1 MNSVLDHNTDMESFY
16 KMKKKMMSV
25 ENDQKYWNL
34 PKISLNYTENTK
46 QFIFD
51 THKIVDVNET
61 KPSAKNDT
69 ANNTS

>member
-1 MNSVLDHNTDMESFY
+1 METFY
-16 KMKKKMMSV
+16 KMKKSKMAV
-25 ENDQKYWNL
+25 ENDHKYYNL
-34 PKISLNYTENTK
+34 PKISLNYTEHTK

-61 KPSAKNDT
+61 KSSVKNDT